1 MAGPTT
7 AFWQQHFEDETIPW
21 DRGAPSP
28 QLMAWL
34 PDIRAGRS
42 VLVPGCGSGWEVAEL
57 AKVGAVVTGIDYAP
71 AAVAKARAMLEE
83 RVLLAE
89 VVEADVLTWNPPRPV
104 DAVYEQTC
112 MCALHPDYWARYAE
126 QLHAW
131 LKPGGRLYA
140 MWMQKQRPGAADGLI
155 EGPPFHSDINAMRS
169 LLPSTLWDW
178 PKPPY
183 ARTAHHSGAFE
194 LGVVLTRR

>member
-1 MAGPTT
+1 MIA
-7 AFWQQHFEDETIPW
+7 QI
-21 DRGAPSP
+21 
-28 QLMAWL
+28 
-34 PDIRAGRS
+34 
-42 VLVPGCGSGWEVAEL
+42 
-57 AKVGAVVTGIDYAP
+57 
-71 AAVAKARAMLEE
+71 
-83 RVLLAE
+83 
-89 VVEADVLTWNPPRPV
+89 VEADVLTWSPPRPV
-104 DAVYEQTC
+104 DVVYEQTC
-112 MCALHPDYWARYAE
+112 MCALHPDHWARYAG

-140 MWMQKQRPGAADGLI
+140 MWMQKQRPGAAEGLI

-183 ARTAHHSGAFE
+183 ASTPHHSGAFE